1 MSAHPATASSGFN
14 GPGSFRLRAAI
25 QAYPGRRLAADVIG
39 RHAGPVNSDPTQPP
53 LRTTAFETRF
63 SDQGGG
69 PPDLTI
75 SADRYHVDGIMI
87 DATKPVP
94 LDPVPSSTP
103 TAPSVRRGGRRLD
116 VPDAALCL
124 PGPGERCPPTTLP
137 FLVYAKVWDRLITAV
152 EDPDIL
158 ETALGPALPDTTGR
172 AQVVWQVLP
181 HQGQPLGLAAGSA
194 LEWA

>member
-1 MSAHPATASSGFN
+1 
-14 GPGSFRLRAAI
+14 
-25 QAYPGRRLAADVIG
+25 
-39 RHAGPVNSDPTQPP
+39 
-53 LRTTAFETRF
+53 
-63 SDQGGG
+63 
-69 PPDLTI
+69 
-75 SADRYHVDGIMI
+75 
-87 DATKPVP
+87 
-94 LDPVPSSTP
+94 
-103 TAPSVRRGGRRLD
+103 
-116 VPDAALCL
+116 
-124 PGPGERCPPTTLP
+124 LP